1 MLNPSSSSRG
11 PLSSRIALSLALL
24 LAGIFGLAAAILLPS
39 PSFKKSATGTETQP
53 YVANAIVPVAH
64 TTELLPG
71 IDSTVQAPPAASTEE
86 LVAFC
91 SQHVSAK
98 RSFVIFQRGTCVVVD
113 EPCEDPLSDA
123 RKRLS
128 ACAAPD
134 APFVPEPTNEGDL
147 IVAFKEPVF
156 HRFTREEVALIT
168 PWVDQ
173 IAPAL
178 LSPAESVAA
187 GDTWTPHENAKV
199 GLLARRRLQEDATQ
213 SVPVKIIRAKPT
225 ETAAVD
231 R

>member
-1 MLNPSSSSRG
+1 MLNPSAASKS
-11 PLSSRIALSLALL
+11 PLSSRIALSFALL
-24 LAGIFGLAAAILLPS
+24 LAGIFGLAVAILLPS
-39 PSFKKSATGTETQP
+39 PSLKNNTTHAHPMGP
-53 YVANAIVPVAH
+53 IVPVAH
-64 TTELLPG
+64 TTDGVP
-71 IDSTVQAPPAASTEE
+71 STNTVGDLQAPPAASTQK

-113 EPCEDPLSDA
+113 EPCTDPLAEA
-123 RKRLS
+123 RKRLT
-128 ACAAPD
+128 ACAGPD
-134 APFVPEPTNEGDL
+134 APFVPEPTSEGDL
-147 IVAFKEPVF
+147 IVAFQEPVF
-156 HRFTREEVALIT
+156 HRFSREEVALLT

-173 IAPAL
+173 IAPSL

-199 GLLARRRLQEDATQ
+199 GLLARRRLQEDASK

>member
-1 MLNPSSSSRG
+1 MLNPSAASRS
-11 PLSSRIALSLALL
+11 PLSSRIALSFALL

-39 PSFKKSATGTETQP
+39 PSFKKNTAESPHA
-53 YVANAIVPVAH
+53 VNSIVPIAH
-64 TTELLPG
+64 TRDADAKTDGQLQG
-71 IDSTVQAPPAASTEE
+71 PPSASTEE

-98 RSFVIFQRGTCVVVD
+98 RSFVLFQRGTCVVVD
-113 EPCEDPLSDA
+113 EPCADPLAEA
-123 RKRLS
+123 RKRLA

-134 APFVPEPTNEGDL
+134 APFVPEATNEGDL
-147 IVAFKEPVF
+147 IVAFQEPVF
-156 HRFTREEVALIT
+156 HRFTREELALLT

-187 GDTWTPHENAKV
+187 GANWTPHENAKV
-199 GLLARRRLQEDATQ
+199 GLLARRRLQEDANQ
-213 SVPVKIIRAKPT
+213 SVPVKIIRAKPV

-231 R
+231 G

>member
-1 MLNPSSSSRG
+1 MLNPSAASKS
-11 PLSSRIALSLALL
+11 PLSSRIALSFALL

-39 PSFKKSATGTETQP
+39 PSFKKNLAENPHAVNS
-53 YVANAIVPVAH
+53 IMPVAQ
-64 TTELLPG
+64 TQDAAPKSQG
-71 IDSTVQAPPAASTEE
+71 PPAASTEE
-86 LVAFC
+86 LVSFC
-91 SQHVSAK
+91 SQHVSTK
-98 RSFVIFQRGTCVVVD
+98 RSFVLFQRGTCVVVD
-113 EPCEDPLSDA
+113 EPCADPLAEA
-123 RKRLS
+123 RKRLV

-147 IVAFKEPVF
+147 IVAFQEPVF
-156 HRFTREEVALIT
+156 HRFTREELALLT

-187 GDTWTPHENAKV
+187 GSNWTPHENAKV
-199 GLLARRRLQEDATQ
+199 GLLARRRLQEDASQ
-213 SVPVKIIRAKPT
+213 SVPVKIIRAKQL

>member
-1 MLNPSSSSRG
+1 MLNPSAASKS
-11 PLSSRIALSLALL
+11 PLSSRIALSFALL

-39 PSFKKSATGTETQP
+39 PSSKKNTADLNTMSPVVRVNHQAKGIPGTEGE
-53 YVANAIVPVAH
+53 I
-64 TTELLPG
+64 
-71 IDSTVQAPPAASTEE
+71 IAPPAASTKE
-86 LVAFC
+86 LVVFC

-113 EPCEDPLSDA
+113 EPCADPLAEA

-128 ACAAPD
+128 ACAGPD
-134 APFVPEPTNEGDL
+134 APFVPEPTSEGDL
-147 IVAFKEPVF
+147 IVAFQEPVF
-156 HRFTREEVALIT
+156 HRFTREEVALLT

-178 LSPAESVAA
+178 LSPSESVAA

-199 GLLARRRLQEDATQ
+199 GLLARRRLQEDASK

-225 ETAAVD
+225 ETAA